1 MFVVFLD
8 YIHLT
13 WCRFGQVLHKLKVEY
28 MGWILMRRR
37 RFELEKKNP
46 LAFIL
51 AANDWFPA
59 FGMESMRATFEST
72 AMI

>member
-1 MFVVFLD
+1 M
-8 YIHLT
+8 
-13 WCRFGQVLHKLKVEY
+13 LHKLKVEY